1 MNSNAGRLL
10 KIVNLG
16 IEEKFHNLVLSLYT
30 SIFKE
35 NPNAYNNVLLRKQ
48 CNLPAKNMIL
58 FRNLATVC
66 NCKLYY

>member
-30 SIFKE
+30 SIFE
-35 NPNAYNNVLLRKQ
+35 GNPNAYNNVLLRKQ
-48 CNLPAKNMIL
+48 CNLPA
-58 FRNLATVC
+58 
-66 NCKLYY
+66 